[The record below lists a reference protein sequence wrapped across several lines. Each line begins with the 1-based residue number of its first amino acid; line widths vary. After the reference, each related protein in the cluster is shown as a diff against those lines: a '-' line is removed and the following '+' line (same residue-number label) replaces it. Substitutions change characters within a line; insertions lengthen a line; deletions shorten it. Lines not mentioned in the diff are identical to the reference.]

1 MSNTWVNHVKKYA
14 SDHDI
19 SFKDALSLAKPS
31 SQKEEKEDHK
41 KPIIQGFG
49 QIHGN
54 QSRVHP
60 SNQFD
65 PLIQQQLTDEID
77 NAARGL
83 SRVSQLGQLS
93 FLNRRVIRGRATPR
107 DLEIYQQL
115 YQNFLRNGTEDDISI
130 E

>member
-65 PLIQQQLTDEID
+65 PLIQQQLTDEI
-77 NAARGL
+77 NSVTQGL
-83 SRVSQLGQLS
+83 SNASPRRRFR
-93 FLNRRVIRGRATPR
+93 FLNRRGITGRATPK
-107 DLEIYQQL
+107 I
-115 YQNFLRNGTEDDISI
+115 
-130 E
+130 